1 MYERKERNKNSYYP
15 AFFCMDLD
23 IPDAIGNMLRM
34 PMDERTE
41 ALFLH
46 EYIHYLQDITTVSG
60 YARIER
66 IMENKTSRVFRPYRL
81 TGSDS
86 SMTVM
91 APVRRQT
98 STPRTSRWMSSQRSA
113 RPSGMWT

>member
-1 MYERKERNKNSYYP
+1 MYERKERHKNSYYP

-34 PMDERTE
+34 PMDERAE

-60 YARIER
+60 YARIET
-66 IMENKTSRVFRPYRL
+66 IVDQIKWA
-81 TGSDS
+81 
-86 SMTVM
+86 VM
-91 APVRRQT
+91 LGNT
-98 STPRTSRWMSSQRSA
+98 
-113 RPSGMWT
+113 